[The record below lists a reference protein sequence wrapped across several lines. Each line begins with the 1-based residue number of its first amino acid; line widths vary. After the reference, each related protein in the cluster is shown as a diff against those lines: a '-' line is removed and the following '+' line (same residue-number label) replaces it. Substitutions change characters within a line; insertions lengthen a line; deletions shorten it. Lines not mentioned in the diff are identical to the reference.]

1 MGDSRGSRWSWQV
14 PGFGPRTPLL
24 ENQQQGDDSRLNPRR
39 YSISTGPPQDEL
51 SMSILSSKFLHLKD
65 QVQTAHEEYLELRKE
80 ANDLQE
86 YSNVK
91 IARVTRYLSVLV
103 DKAHRL
109 DQIALETE
117 ARISPLVTERKK
129 LFNELVTIK
138 GNIRVFCR
146 VRPQFE
152 DEGLPAIE
160 FPDNFTIRINP
171 GGDPVTS
178 FKKDFEFD
186 RVYGP
191 HVGQGDFFQDI
202 QPLVRSSF
210 DGYNVSVF
218 AYGQMGSGKT
228 HTMEGS
234 SHDRGIYFR
243 AFEELFDFSN
253 ANTYSSKVDFHVT
266 MFELHNEEVHDLL
279 FNSSGNLS
287 KIHMG
292 PTELSVE
299 LVQEKVE
306 NPTDFSRVLK
316 LGIQNRGMDAMNI
329 EQSSHSHLVVT
340 IHIHLSSSLSG
351 ECQYSKL
358 SLVDLAR
365 SESLPKGEASG
376 DRLKELLH
384 VNKTLS
390 ALGDV
395 VFALT
400 SKKDHVPYDNSRLTQ
415 ILSDSLGGD
424 SKTLIIVNVS
434 PSPEEVQETISS
446 LNFAARARNVE
457 LSLGNHDTMKK
468 WRDVANEARKEIYGK
483 EKEISEARQEIMRL
497 EKALKEADDQSLLL
511 FNEVQKAWKVA
522 FALQA
527 DLKKESVML
536 QEKQKFEE
544 QQNEQLRNQAA
555 HIVKIEQEQ
564 KIQLQEHTAVIQ
576 ILETKVKELENKLTK
591 AEDIKAIDSADA
603 HWKGESA
610 KNGDSELPNSREEK
624 TNALFVARKLEEE
637 LAKRDQLIERLHEEN
652 EKLFE
657 RLTEKTS
664 LGGPQKVPSTDSR
677 GCDDHQLDGSV
688 SDSNIQSQAPYQRSL
703 SSGTGQTAGALA
715 LIQSGSE
722 KMKSTPAG
730 EYLTAALMEFNPEQ
744 YGTHATLADG
754 ANKLLMLV
762 LAAVIKAGAAR
773 EHEILA
779 EIRDAVLSFIRK
791 MEPRGVMDTMLVAR
805 VQILYIRSLL
815 SRSPELHS
823 IKVPPV
829 ERFLERATT
838 AHSRNSSRSSSP
850 GRSPG
855 RFDYN
860 ASSDHIDDRVH
871 GFRVNIKQEK
881 KSKFS
886 SIVLKLRGIDE
897 ETWRQHVT
905 GGKLREVTEE
915 ARNFAI
921 GNKSLAAL
929 FVHTP
934 AGELQRQIRAWLAEK
949 FDFLSV
955 TGGDGS
961 RDSGQLELIST
972 AIIDGWMAG
981 LGAPQ
986 RPSTDSLGQLLS
998 DYTKLL
1004 YTSQLQHLK
1013 DVAGTLATEEADN
1026 LANVTRLRSAL
1037 ESVEHKRR
1045 KILQQVRSD
1054 IALLTKEQGGSPL
1067 RNPLTS
1073 AEDGRLASLISLD
1086 YILRQVEDI
1095 EKEAYQKAINVTKK
1109 KAMLAALDELSG
1121 RMPSLLSIDHPC
1133 AQNHIEEARKKVE
1146 NLHELNELTP
1156 GPRHASDE
1164 VAQWSVLQ
1172 FNTGSTT
1179 PFVIKC
1185 GATSNLELVV
1195 KGQAKLQDK
1204 SGNEIVAAVPKPAVL
1219 TNLSLEEIKQ
1229 ILSQLPEAL
1238 CQLALARTADGTRA
1252 RYLRLYKT
1260 LAIRIPSMKNSI
1272 GELEKDALP
1281 RDVVNPSTP
1290 SIKSAQLQMKTE
1302 SDNMSEVSQR
1312 YG

>member
-1 MGDSRGSRWSWQV
+1 MGDSRSSRWSWQV
-14 PGFGPRTPLL
+14 PGFGPRTLSL
-24 ENQQQGDDSRLNPRR
+24 ENQQQSDDGRVNPRI
-39 YSISTGPPQDEL
+39 YSISAGVAGVPQGEL
-51 SMSILSSKFLHLKD
+51 SKSIAYSKLQLLKD
-65 QVQTAHEEYLELRKE
+65 QVQIAHEECLELRNE
-80 ANDLQE
+80 ASDLQE

-103 DKAHRL
+103 EKARKL

-117 ARISPLVTERKK
+117 AIIAPLVSERKK

-146 VRPQFE
+146 VRPLFE
-152 DEGLPAIE
+152 DEGVPAIE
-160 FPDNFTIRINP
+160 LPDDFTIRINL

-178 FKKDFEFD
+178 SKKDFEFD

-191 HVGQGDFFQDI
+191 HVGQGDFFQDV
-202 QPLVRSSF
+202 QPLVRSAF

-228 HTMEGS
+228 YTMEGS
-234 SHDRGIYFR
+234 SHDRGLYFR
-243 AFEELFDFSN
+243 AFEELFNFSN
-253 ANTYSSKVDFHVT
+253 ANAYSSKFDFHVT

-279 FNSSGNLS
+279 FNTSGNPS
-287 KIHMG
+287 KICMG
-292 PTELSVE
+292 PTEFSVE

-306 NPTDFSRVLK
+306 NPTDFLSVLK
-316 LGIQNRGMDAMNI
+316 LGIQNRGMDAMNV
-329 EQSSHSHLVVT
+329 EECSYSHLVVT
-340 IHIHLSSSLSG
+340 IHIQLSSSLTG

-365 SESLPKGEASG
+365 IECLPKEEANG
-376 DRLKELLH
+376 DCLKELLH
-384 VNKTLS
+384 ANKSLS

-395 VFALT
+395 LFSLT
-400 SKKDHVPYDNSRLTQ
+400 SKKDHIPYDNSRLTQ
-415 ILSDSLGGD
+415 MLSDSLGGD

-434 PSPEEVQETISS
+434 PSHAEVQETISS

-457 LSLGNHDTMKK
+457 LSLQNHDIIKK
-468 WRDVANEARKEIYGK
+468 WRDVANEAHREIYEK
-483 EKEISEARQEIMRL
+483 EKEISEARQEVMRL

-511 FNEVQKAWKVA
+511 FNEVKKAWKVA

-527 DLKKESVML
+527 DLKTESVML
-536 QEKQKFEE
+536 QEKQKYEEE
-544 QQNEQLRNQAA
+544 QNAQLRNQAA
-555 HIVKIEQEQ
+555 HIMKVEQEH
-564 KIQLQEHTAVIQ
+564 KIQLQEHTTVIQ
-576 ILETKVKELENKLTK
+576 NLETKVKELENKLAKDQATK
-591 AEDIKAIDSADA
+591 TIEGADG
-603 HWKGESA
+603 HWKGDSV
-610 KNGDSELPNSREEK
+610 KNGNSE
-624 TNALFVARKLEEE
+624 TDALLVAKKLEEE

-657 RLTEKTS
+657 RLTEKS
-664 LGGPQKVPSTDSR
+664 SSGGLQKATRTDSR
-677 GCDDHQLDGSV
+677 GYDDHQLDGSV
-688 SDSNIQSQAPYQRSL
+688 SNSNTQSQSPDQRSP
-703 SSGTGQTAGALA
+703 SSGTGQTTGTLA
-715 LIQSGSE
+715 VIHSDSE

-730 EYLTAALMEFNPEQ
+730 EYLTSALMDFNPEQ
-744 YGTHATLADG
+744 YGSLATLADG

-829 ERFLERATT
+829 ERFLERANT
-838 AHSRNSSRSSSP
+838 AHSRNSSRGSSP
-850 GRSPG
+850 GMSPG
-855 RFDYN
+855 RYDYD
-860 ASSDHIDDRVH
+860 ASSDRIDGHVR
-871 GFRVNIKQEK
+871 GFRVNIKQGK

-886 SIVLKLRGIDE
+886 SVVLKLRGIDE

-905 GGKLREVTEE
+905 GGKLRELTEE

-921 GNKSLAAL
+921 GNKGLAAL

-955 TGGDGS
+955 TGADGS
-961 RDSGQLELIST
+961 GVSGQLELIST

-981 LGAPQ
+981 LGVPQ
-986 RPSTDSLGQLLS
+986 HPSTDSLGQLLS

-1013 DVAGTLATEEADN
+1013 DVAGTLATEEAEN

-1045 KILQQVRSD
+1045 KILQQVRTD
-1054 IALLTKEQGGSPL
+1054 ITLLTKEQGGSPL

-1095 EKEAYQKAINVTKK
+1095 EKEISHKSINITKK
-1109 KAMLAALDELSG
+1109 KTLLGALDELLG

-1133 AQNHIEEARKKVE
+1133 AQRHIEEARKKVE
-1146 NLHELNELTP
+1146 NLHELNDLTP
-1156 GPRHASDE
+1156 GPKNSSDE

-1185 GATSNLELVV
+1185 GATLNLELVV

-1204 SGNEIVAAVPKPAVL
+1204 SGNEIVAVVPRPAVL

-1252 RYLRLYKT
+1252 RYSRLYKT
-1260 LAIRIPSMKNSI
+1260 LAIRVPSMKNSV

-1290 SIKSAQLQMKTE
+1290 SIKSAQLQIKTE
-1302 SDNMSEVSQR
+1302 SDNTSDVYQ
-1312 YG
+1312 

>member
-1 MGDSRGSRWSWQV
+1 MGDSRSSRWSWQV
-14 PGFGPRTPLL
+14 PGFGPRTLSL
-24 ENQQQGDDSRLNPRR
+24 ENQQQSDDGRVNPRI
-39 YSISTGPPQDEL
+39 YSISAGVAGVPQGEL
-51 SMSILSSKFLHLKD
+51 SKSIASSKLQLLKD
-65 QVQTAHEEYLELRKE
+65 QVQIAHEEYLELRKE
-80 ANDLQE
+80 ASDLQE

-103 DKAHRL
+103 EKAHKL

-117 ARISPLVTERKK
+117 ARIASLVSERKK

-146 VRPQFE
+146 VRPLFE
-152 DEGLPAIE
+152 DEGVPAIE
-160 FPDNFTIRINP
+160 FPDDFTIRINL

-178 FKKDFEFD
+178 SKKDFEFD

-191 HVGQGDFFQDI
+191 HVGQDAGDFFQDV
-202 QPLVRSSF
+202 QPLVRSAF

-228 HTMEGS
+228 YTMEGS
-234 SHDRGIYFR
+234 SHDRGLYFR
-243 AFEELFDFSN
+243 VFEELFDFSN
-253 ANTYSSKVDFHVT
+253 ANAYSSKIDFHVT

-279 FNSSGNLS
+279 FNTSENPS
-287 KIHMG
+287 KICMG
-292 PTELSVE
+292 PTEFSVE

-306 NPTDFSRVLK
+306 NPTDFLSVLK
-316 LGIQNRGMDAMNI
+316 LGIQNQGMDAMNV
-329 EQSSHSHLVVT
+329 EECSYSHLVVT
-340 IHIHLSSSLSG
+340 IHIQLSSSLTG

-365 SESLPKGEASG
+365 IECFPKEEANG
-376 DRLKELLH
+376 DCLKELSH
-384 VNKTLS
+384 ANKSLS

-395 VFALT
+395 LFALT

-415 ILSDSLGGD
+415 MLSDSLGGD

-434 PSPEEVQETISS
+434 PSHAEVQETISS

-457 LSLGNHDTMKK
+457 LSLRNHDTIKK
-468 WRDVANEARKEIYGK
+468 WRDVANGAHKELYEK
-483 EKEISEARQEIMRL
+483 EKEISEARQEVMRL

-511 FNEVQKAWKVA
+511 FNEVKKAWKVA

-527 DLKKESVML
+527 DLKTQSVML
-536 QEKQKFEE
+536 QEKQKYEEE
-544 QQNEQLRNQAA
+544 QNAQIRNQAA
-555 HIVKIEQEQ
+555 HIMKVEQEH
-564 KIQLQEHTAVIQ
+564 KIQLQEHTTVIQ
-576 ILETKVKELENKLTK
+576 ILETKVKELEDKLAKAQATK
-591 AEDIKAIDSADA
+591 TIEGADG
-603 HWKGESA
+603 HWKGDSA
-610 KNGDSELPNSREEK
+610 KNGNSEID
-624 TNALFVARKLEEE
+624 ALLVAKKLEEE

-657 RLTEKTS
+657 RLTEKS
-664 LGGPQKVPSTDSR
+664 SSGGLQKAARTDSK
-677 GCDDHQLDGSV
+677 GYDDHQLDGSV
-688 SDSNIQSQAPYQRSL
+688 SNSNTQSQSPDQRSP
-703 SSGTGQTAGALA
+703 SSGTSQTTGDLA
-715 LIQSGSE
+715 IIHSGSE

-730 EYLTAALMEFNPEQ
+730 EYLTAALMDFNPEQ
-744 YGTHATLADG
+744 YGSLATLADG

-829 ERFLERATT
+829 ERFLERANT
-838 AHSRNSSRSSSP
+838 AHSRNSSKGSSP
-850 GRSPG
+850 GMSPG
-855 RFDYN
+855 RYDYD
-860 ASSDHIDDRVH
+860 ASSDRIDGHVR
-871 GFRVNIKQEK
+871 GFRVNIKQGK

-886 SIVLKLRGIDE
+886 SVVLKLRGIDE

-905 GGKLREVTEE
+905 GGKLRELTEE

-921 GNKSLAAL
+921 GNKGLAAL

-949 FDFLSV
+949 FEFLSV
-955 TGGDGS
+955 TDGDGS
-961 RDSGQLELIST
+961 GVSGQLELIST

-981 LGAPQ
+981 LGVPQ
-986 RPSTDSLGQLLS
+986 HPSTDSLGQLLS

-1013 DVAGTLATEEADN
+1013 DVAGTLATEEAEN
-1026 LANVTRLRSAL
+1026 LASVTRLRSAL

-1045 KILQQVRSD
+1045 KILQQVRTD
-1054 IALLTKEQGGSPL
+1054 VALLTKEQGGSPL

-1073 AEDGRLASLISLD
+1073 AEDARLASLISLD
-1086 YILRQVEDI
+1086 YILRQVEVI
-1095 EKEAYQKAINVTKK
+1095 EKETPHKSINITKK
-1109 KAMLAALDELSG
+1109 KTLLGALDALLG

-1133 AQNHIEEARKKVE
+1133 AQKHIEEARKNVE
-1146 NLHELNELTP
+1146 NLHELNDLTP
-1156 GPRHASDE
+1156 GPKNSSDE

-1185 GATSNLELVV
+1185 GATLNLQLVV

-1204 SGNEIVAAVPKPAVL
+1204 SGNEIVAVVPKPAVL

-1252 RYLRLYKT
+1252 RYSRLYKT
-1260 LAIRIPSMKNSI
+1260 LAIRVPSMKNSV

-1290 SIKSAQLQMKTE
+1290 SIKSAQLQIKTE
-1302 SDNMSEVSQR
+1302 SDNTSDVYQ
-1312 YG
+1312 